1 MDRDARAPARP
12 HFGASQ
18 TRPKAASGARHR
30 VASSAAVKRKVNCHR
45 NSLAADSFHR
55 PVAARALDQ
64 RVGPHLEQL

>member
-1 MDRDARAPARP
+1 
-12 HFGASQ
+12 
-18 TRPKAASGARHR
+18 